1 MSSRHSGIL
10 FSNMASLPTE
20 MSIFQRVI
28 ERGSFAGAAEDVGLS
43 PSAVAKLIT
52 RLERRLGV
60 RLINRTTR
68 RLALTAEG
76 EIYLERSRDIL
87 EAIEA
92 AESEIASAGVSPHG
106 HLRVHAFPSFAVDK
120 LAPILPDFLAR
131 YPRITI
137 DFLLTNRF
145 VDVIGENVDVAFRA
159 GQLNDSTLVA
169 RKIVDLTRIV
179 CASPDYLAS
188 HGRPIRPSDLARH
201 SCLTMSHVPGA
212 SIWQFRVDGELV
224 PVNVKGPVSA
234 DNADMLLKLA
244 IAGAGIIRQGDPVV
258 ALAIQK
264 GLLEPVLQD
273 AQEPGDFPLW
283 ALLPPGR
290 QRLPKVRVFLDF
302 LTERFGS
309 APWRHGSLEMITR
322 QVKRRRHR

>member
-1 MSSRHSGIL
+1 
-10 FSNMASLPTE
+10 
-20 MSIFQRVI
+20 
-28 ERGSFAGAAEDVGLS
+28 
-43 PSAVAKLIT
+43 
-52 RLERRLGV
+52 V
-60 RLINRTTR
+60 RLINRTIR

-76 EIYLERSRDIL
+76 EIYLARSRDIL

-92 AESEIASAGVSPHG
+92 AESEIASARVLPRG

-120 LAPILPDFLAR
+120 LAPILPEFLAR

-145 VDVIGENVDVAFRA
+145 VDVIGENEHFGR
-159 GQLNDSTLVA
+159 GQLNDSTLIA
-169 RKIVDLTRIV
+169 REIVDLTRIV

-188 HGRPIRPSDLARH
+188 HGRPIRPSDLVRN
-201 SCLTMSHVPGA
+201 SCLTMSHIPGG
-212 SIWQFRVDGELV
+212 SIWQFRIDGELV

-234 DNADMLLKLA
+234 DSADMLSKLA
-244 IAGAGIIRQGDPVV
+244 IASAGIIRQGDPVV
-258 ALAIQK
+258 APAIQK

-273 AQEPGDFPLW
+273 AQEPGDFPL

-302 LTERFGS
+302 LIERFGS
-309 APWRHGSLEMITR
+309 APWRHGSLEMITP
-322 QVKRRRHR
+322 QVKRRRRRWQIETTYDGITSAMAPFGHGRSGRRCPFTRQKQTSRLKAPRPVDDPVRVKTQKFEALRE